1 MDNGWSWRASLCA
14 ICAALVLPGAAY
26 AQTAA
31 QEREDQGLGDDG
43 AIVVTAQKRESSIQK
58 VPLSITAVSAATIER
73 SGINTLDSVR
83 LLSPGMNMSA
93 VGSGF
98 VSYTYIRGAGTNVI
112 DAGSDP
118 SVAYFMDEVYL
129 AGTAGLQFDLLDVER
144 VEVLK
149 GPQGTLFGR
158 NAAGG
163 AISIISK
170 RPSRT
175 FDAWAAIEGG
185 NYGQVA
191 ARAGITGPI
200 GDSLSYRL
208 SGAHRQRDAFT
219 VNPAGRDP
227 GGVDTYSGR
236 GQLMYERGNLTA
248 LLSGDY
254 FTSDNGMTNQFP
266 TTALTSSLISPTAAA
281 QPVDQSFYRRYYNVE
296 GFEKQTAYSVT
307 GRIELDLGPAK
318 LTSISAYRNNHFE
331 RLQDQ
336 EGTILDVYSLGSNA
350 RDKTFSQELRL
361 SGETS
366 SVQWIAGLYYYN
378 GLTDRID
385 TLDSGPDYAVA
396 AARNSIGTYHQRIRT
411 KSYAAFGQL
420 TYEIANGLSAT
431 VGARYSK
438 DEKQSNQDTDPLGP
452 VGRFTVQLNPSWSSL
467 DPAVIVQYEPTSDI
481 MFYGSFRQG
490 FKSGGFQALPANLTL
505 ASSVYAPE
513 DVKSFEAGF
522 KSQWLDRHLRL
533 NAAFFST
540 SIGNQ
545 QILRVPS
552 AGLTIIDNAGR
563 TRTRGVDVSLQGR
576 IGDFL
581 NIDWSSTFQ
590 RSRFRQYLTNCAGT
604 PPVCAV
610 NLAGNR
616 QLRSPDFQTSVVA
629 DLKLP
634 LGNSTGRVNVRAEY
648 FYQSKIYFDA
658 SNMQLPGAF
667 QPGYGLLNGRLGYE
681 TENGNLSV
689 ALFVKNLTN
698 KQYYRNVAIVGN
710 TGVAAPGDPQTFG
723 ISLNWRL

>member
-1 MDNGWSWRASLCA
+1 MMQGWSWRASLGALCA
-14 ICAALVLPGAAY
+14 TLALPNAAY
-26 AQTAA
+26 AESAEQTRD
-31 QEREDQGLGDDG
+31 EQGLGDDG

-58 VPLSITAVSAATIER
+58 VPLSITAVSSATIER

-175 FDAWAAIEGG
+175 FDAWATIEGG

-200 GDSLSYRL
+200 GDSWSYRL
-208 SGAHRQRDAFT
+208 SAAHRQRDAFT
-219 VNPAGRDP
+219 ENPAGRDP
-227 GGVDTYSGR
+227 GSIDTYAGR
-236 GQLMYERGNLTA
+236 GQLMYEGGNLTA
-248 LLSGDY
+248 LLSADY

-266 TTALTSSLISPTAAA
+266 TTALTSSLIAPTAAA
-281 QPVDQSFYRRYYNVE
+281 QPADQSFYRRYYNVE
-296 GFEKQTAYSVT
+296 GFEKQTAYSIT
-307 GRIELDLGPAK
+307 GRFELDLGAAK

-336 EGTILDVYSLGSNA
+336 EGTILDVYSLASDA
-350 RDKTFSQELRL
+350 RDETFSQELRL
-361 SGETS
+361 SGETDS
-366 SVQWIAGLYYYN
+366 LQWIAGLYYYN

-396 AARNSIGTYHQRIRT
+396 AARNSIGSYHQRIRA

-420 TYEIANGLSAT
+420 TYEIVPGLSAT
-431 VGARYSK
+431 VGARYSR

-452 VGRFTVQLNPSWSSL
+452 VGRYTVQLTPSWNSL
-467 DPAVIVQYEPTSDI
+467 DPAVVVQYEPSPDI

-522 KSQWLDRHLRL
+522 KTQWFDRHVRF
-533 NAAFFST
+533 NAAFFNT

-563 TRTRGVDVSLQGR
+563 TRTRGVDISLQGR

-581 NIDWSSTFQ
+581 TIDWSSTIQ
-590 RSRFRQYLTNCAGT
+590 KARFRQYLSNCSGT
-604 PPVCAV
+604 PPVCTT
-610 NLAGNR
+610 NFAGNQ

-629 DLKLP
+629 DLKVP
-634 LGNSTGRVNVRAEY
+634 LGNGSGKLNVRAEY
-648 FYQSKIYFDA
+648 FYQSKIFFDA
-658 SNMQLPGAF
+658 SNIQLPGAF
-667 QPGYGLLNGRLGYE
+667 QPGYGLLNGRLSYE
-681 TENGNLSV
+681 TESGKLSI

-698 KQYYRNVAIVGN
+698 KQYFRNVAIVGN

-723 ISLNWRL
+723 VSLNWRL